1 VLFCYDSLITTGD
14 EMRYFWGRKITGAAV
29 LYWLNKYMT
38 LFDFTWDFRA
48 FLKMSDSV
56 STIYCAATTA
66 GVDTVANLLFLVLA
80 TFTAIRV
87 YALRKSVLLAS
98 IAFLLAAVPVG
109 TNFAVFA
116 YGLTGEN
123 IFPYGCTAI
132 DETPLHVAKMFT
144 AVTRACAIAADC
156 LAAGITWFSLSRR
169 YDFRHAGETKGTLT
183 SVLLVDGECNIILA
197 VLNVLHVTFTLLS
210 FDIPALQS
218 SSVISN
224 FVTPVS
230 SMLLSR
236 FLLHLQAAN
245 LRAVNGG
252 SSQASTAA
260 YDGSIFFERVVG
272 SMGASISSDDFLQEE
287 REEEYREA
295 EGVADKRA
303 SATIPEVA
311 EGTTVIEL
319 GQIASP
325 ACSK

>member
-1 VLFCYDSLITTGD
+1 
-14 EMRYFWGRKITGAAV
+14 
-29 LYWLNKYMT
+29 
-38 LFDFTWDFRA
+38 
-48 FLKMSDSV
+48 
-56 STIYCAATTA
+56 
-66 GVDTVANLLFLVLA
+66 
-80 TFTAIRV
+80 
-87 YALRKSVLLAS
+87 
-98 IAFLLAAVPVG
+98 
-109 TNFAVFA
+109 
-116 YGLTGEN
+116 
-123 IFPYGCTAI
+123 
-132 DETPLHVAKMFT
+132 
-144 AVTRACAIAADC
+144 
-156 LAAGITWFSLSRR
+156 
-169 YDFRHAGETKGTLT
+169 
-183 SVLLVDGECNIILA
+183 LA